1 MRYYTEPKKKEK
13 AKRKIKDVLKQTLIE
28 QTNIICSFMQ
38 PKNIAIMIQFL
49 VPCFLVAL
57 GCSYVVA
64 LVMSAIT
71 TYLTAYLRVL
81 GDVLKESTNHVPI
94 PPRKFIEVDRDGFI
108 GLKNENDMPELLQ
121 YLYELETYLE
131 SKGRINNGTD

>member
-1 MRYYTEPKKKEK
+1 MKYWIVTNKKKQT
-13 AKRKIKDVLKQTLIE
+13 RKVKEILKQTLIE

-38 PKNIAIMIQFL
+38 PANIAVLVQFL

-57 GCSYVVA
+57 GCSYITA
-64 LVMSAIT
+64 LIVSAIT

-81 GDVLKESTNHVPI
+81 NDVMRESTNHVPI

-121 YLYELETYLE
+121 YIYELETYLE
-131 SKGRINNGTD
+131 SKGRIDNGED

>member
-1 MRYYTEPKKKEK
+1 MKYWIETNKKKQERRK
-13 AKRKIKDVLKQTLIE
+13 AKDILKQTLIE

-38 PKNIAIMIQFL
+38 PANIAVMVQFL

-57 GCSYVVA
+57 GCSYITA
-64 LVMSAIT
+64 LIVSAIT

-81 GDVLKESTNHVPI
+81 NDVVKESTNHVPI

-121 YLYELETYLE
+121 YVYELETYLE
-131 SKGRINNGTD
+131 SKGRIDNGKN

>member
-1 MRYYTEPKKKEK
+1 MKYWVETKEK
-13 AKRKIKDVLKQTLIE
+13 KQKRNIKSILKQTLIE
-28 QTNIICSFMQ
+28 QTNIICSFMK
-38 PKNIAIMIQFL
+38 PANIAIMVQFL

-57 GCSYVVA
+57 GCSYITA
-64 LVMSAIT
+64 LVVSAIT
-71 TYLTAYLRVL
+71 TYLTAYLKVL
-81 GDVLKESTNHVPI
+81 NDVMKESTNHIPT

-108 GLKNENDMPELLQ
+108 GLKNKNDMPELLQ